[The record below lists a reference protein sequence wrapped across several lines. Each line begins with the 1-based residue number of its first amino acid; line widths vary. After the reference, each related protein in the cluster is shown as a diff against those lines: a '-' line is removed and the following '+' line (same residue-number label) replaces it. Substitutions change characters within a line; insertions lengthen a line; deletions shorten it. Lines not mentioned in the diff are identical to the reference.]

1 MRPRGRTFRPRPPQ
15 RRQARRG
22 CRHTGD
28 RKSGVSGN
36 ERIPAR
42 GTFTLSKKIVRGS
55 DFSDLAARRAW
66 LTSISANDNPP
77 PRKAAPTSS
86 PRHGELSVQLRSLL
100 TWRAASQES
109 DWTSVAVNDNDP
121 DDGGET
127 VPLLLD
133 STYEVRPRL
142 SEISAAIKDV
152 EFAERRHNDGGRSLH
167 VVPVGG
173 DIERGTV
180 RSQRGKPPCVVRL
193 GALRF
198 SNGEQAEWAPVRTEA
213 GIQYDWV
220 RIPLGGIIDCK
231 GRKARDKFG
240 AAKGPRQTGSPATV
254 GSNACASS
262 GAIAWTDPLADMQDA
277 ASIRASVRPETA
289 TILDLAL
296 RAANF
301 REIGEHL
308 GHRGKHAERRGRD
321 ALLAACK
328 ELDAALAA

>member
-1 MRPRGRTFRPRPPQ
+1 M
-15 RRQARRG
+15 RQARRPS
-22 CRHTGD
+22 RHNGD
-28 RKSGVSGN
+28 RKAASPATTG
-36 ERIPAR
+36 IPAR
-42 GTFTLSKKIVRGS
+42 GTSLSKKLVRGS

-66 LTSISANDNPP
+66 LESIAANDNPL

-86 PRHGELSVQLRSLL
+86 PRHGKLAAQLRALL
-100 TWRAASQES
+100 TWRAASRES
-109 DWTSVAVNDNDP
+109 DWTSVAVNDNDTE
-121 DDGGET
+121 DGGEI

-133 STYEVRPRL
+133 STYEIRPRL

-152 EFAERRHNDGGRSLH
+152 EFAERRHNDGRGTLH
-167 VVPVGG
+167 VVPAGG
-173 DIERGTV
+173 DIERGPV
-180 RSQRGKPPCVVRL
+180 LSQTKKPPCISRL
-193 GALRF
+193 GGVRF
-198 SNGEQAEWAPVRTEA
+198 SNGKHAEWAPVRTEV

-220 RIPLGGIIDCK
+220 RIPLGGIVDCK

-240 AAKGPRQTGSPATV
+240 AAKGPKQTGSPANV
-254 GSNACASS
+254 GSSSCASS
-262 GAIAWTDPLADMQDA
+262 GAIAWTDPLADAQDA
-277 ASIRASVRPETA
+277 ANIRASVKPGTA

-308 GHRGKHAERRGRD
+308 GHHGKHAQRRGRE